1 MHLRVRLLLLIYN
14 VLVYHLIGCRNVTRV
29 RNISRASF
37 GARLSH
43 NLNNTDSLILT
54 QYVHVV
60 ICACVCCTVV
70 GMIIAMLLYHI
81 RHYLIHKL
89 RLYFNHMDT

>member
-14 VLVYHLIGCRNVTRV
+14 VLVYHLIGCRNITRV
-29 RNISRASF
+29 MKQKYFLCNRASL
-37 GARLSH
+37 GASH
-43 NLNNTDSLILT
+43 NLNNTDNLILI

-70 GMIIAMLLYHI
+70 GMIIAILLYHI
-81 RHYLIHKL
+81 I
-89 RLYFNHMDT
+89 T